1 MMQGRLQFANQGSR
15 DKYWAKHC
23 PPIYQETVE
32 EKLPQ
37 AARSV
42 LQKLNGWQPDHGKG
56 LVFIGPSRRGKS
68 RLAWYILK
76 RHVLERGIEVKHYD
90 GIGWPLAVAGAFG
103 SPVDTEKW
111 MDSVCQ
117 AQVLFLDDAFKQRF
131 TEAQESAYLGVLER
145 RAAYKLPLIMTFNST
160 AQQLRERMTAAG
172 AADRFEPIIR
182 RIEEFNHVFT
192 F

>member
-1 MMQGRLQFANQGSR
+1 MQGRLQFASQESR
-15 DKYWAKHC
+15 EKYWVKRC

-32 EKLPQ
+32 EKLPESAQ
-37 AARSV
+37 RV
-42 LQKLNGWQPDHGKG
+42 LKQLTGWTPDTGKG

-68 RLAWYILK
+68 RLAWHLLK
-76 RHVLERGIEVKHYD
+76 PPVIQRGVEVKHYD

-111 MDSVCQ
+111 MDGVCQ
-117 AQVLFLDDAFKQRF
+117 AQVLFLDDAFKQRL
-131 TEAQESAYLGVLER
+131 TEAQEAAYLGVLER

-182 RIEEFNHVFT
+182 RIEEFNHVCT